1 MESIKSI
8 TSLALI
14 ILVVIFAIQNIALVE
29 IQVFLWNFSIPRA
42 LLIAI
47 LLAVGFI
54 IGLLFS
60 SLAFKRR
67 CNNSR

>member
-8 TSLALI
+8 TGLVFI

-29 IQVFLWNFSIPRA
+29 IQVLLWNISIPRA
-42 LLIAI
+42 LLVVILMAI
-47 LLAVGFI
+47 GFI

-67 CNNSR
+67 CKKPQ